1 MNKNEVRMREELES
15 LLTTNGGVSTKEATE
30 LLRVSESTVR
40 RLFDKMQAD
49 GEAVRVF
56 GGVRYANTATKYQY
70 DVTLERQRKAK
81 TQIGKLA
88 ASIITDNDF
97 VYIDCG
103 TTTIHLCEFIVE
115 RIHRG
120 ELTGITVVTNSLAH
134 LEILNKSC
142 TTILTSGIYSA
153 DRKSFAGT
161 LCESFLSQ
169 FHFSKAFLGAAGF
182 SLEDG
187 FSTSEIEIAHLTGVA
202 AALADSTY
210 VLLDSTKLG
219 RRSFVV
225 YDKFENIRNMITD
238 SAIDP
243 DTVAALGEK
252 NVRVFIAD

>member
-103 TTTIHLCEFIVE
+103 TTTIHLC
-115 RIHRG
+115 
-120 ELTGITVVTNSLAH
+120 
-134 LEILNKSC
+134 
-142 TTILTSGIYSA
+142 
-153 DRKSFAGT
+153 
-161 LCESFLSQ
+161 
-169 FHFSKAFLGAAGF
+169 
-182 SLEDG
+182 
-187 FSTSEIEIAHLTGVA
+187 
-202 AALADSTY
+202 
-210 VLLDSTKLG
+210 
-219 RRSFVV
+219 
-225 YDKFENIRNMITD
+225 
-238 SAIDP
+238 
-243 DTVAALGEK
+243 
-252 NVRVFIAD
+252 